1 MRVSS
6 VSWHAMHSAGLDSLN
21 LRRYPVYPRLDTTGV
36 DVLVAQT
43 PFPGR
48 VAEGTRLVVRY
59 HDAIPVFMPHTI
71 ADRSSHQA
79 EHFNALM
86 NCVRS
91 GAWFACVSDATR
103 RDLLRLFPEAA
114 PRAVVI
120 HDMVSRHYFQAA
132 PTPEKVP
139 EIIRARINE
148 GSEQLSLSP
157 KFRSLGDEEGFY
169 RSALQDQPL
178 RYLLVVST
186 LEPRKNHARLLAA
199 WESLKSD
206 VDPTLKLVVV
216 GSLGWSAQEIVQGMR
231 PWIDRGDLFALHAV
245 PSPDLRVLYRHA
257 LATVCPSLGEGF
269 DYSGWKRCAVVGLSS
284 PRTSP
289 CTARSMTTRR
299 LTSIRIQPR
308 ALSTA
313 SRKYSTNLMRREPG
327 ATEVPGRHRVRS
339 ISAGADSAEMGA
351 AAHAAQFSCRLNIR
365 ISGFK
370 AATGYY
376 HAVHNISFGVN
387 SPGLLRAEESPER
400 GERGS
405 RSIVG

>member
-1 MRVSS
+1 M
-6 VSWHAMHSAGLDSLN
+6 
-21 LRRYPVYPRLDTTGV
+21 RRYPVYPRLDTTGV

-120 HDMVSRHYFQAA
+120 HNMVSHHYFPAA

-139 EIIRARINE
+139 EIIRARINH

-231 PWIDRGDLFALHAV
+231 PWVDRGDLFALHAV

-269 DYSGWKRCAVVGLSS
+269 DYSGVEAMRCGGVVIASDIAVHREVYDDAAAYFD
-284 PRTSP
+284 PY
-289 CTARSMTTRR
+289 
-299 LTSIRIQPR
+299 
-308 ALSTA
+308 STA
-313 SRKYSTNLMRREPG
+313 SLVDSLSKILYQSDAEENQAQLRDRG
-327 ATEVPGRHRVRS
+327 AVVSDRYLPERILPKWQQLL
-339 ISAGADSAEMGA
+339 A
-351 AAHAAQFSCRLNIR
+351 RLN
-365 ISGFK
+365 SHV
-370 AATGYY
+370 A
-376 HAVHNISFGVN
+376 
-387 SPGLLRAEESPER
+387 
-400 GERGS
+400 
-405 RSIVG
+405 